1 MSADSFE
8 RVLRDRLK
16 AGAAELDRSMP
27 PAPSL
32 QALLV
37 SPQAYRPA
45 RRPAYLRL
53 GFGLAVAAA
62 LAVALIS
69 GSLLLGQ
76 SPAVRPLSS
85 ITPSAT
91 PSLATPSQSLI
102 TASPSPSLASPSGWP
117 PVTAVTAELDP
128 PLPSIYE
135 S

>member
-37 SPQAYRPA
+37 SPQAYRPE
-45 RRPAYLRL
+45 YLRL

-117 PVTAVTAELDP
+117 PVTAVTAELAP
-128 PLPSIYE
+128 PLPTIYE